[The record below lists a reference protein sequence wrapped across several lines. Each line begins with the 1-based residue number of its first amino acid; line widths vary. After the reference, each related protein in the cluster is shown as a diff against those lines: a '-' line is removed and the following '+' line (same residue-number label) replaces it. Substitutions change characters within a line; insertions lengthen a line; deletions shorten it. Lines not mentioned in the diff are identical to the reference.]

1 MKPCSHRNHVI
12 FYNNAYL
19 QKHVIPVTNTGVT
32 GNMSVVYN
40 MWASDPRWFTHH
52 MPHLKQVPLGSQ
64 SQEYCLLIATYS
76 YNNTYFTGIA

>member
-19 QKHVIPVTNTGVT
+19 QKHVIPVINTPGVT

-52 MPHLKQVPLGSQ
+52 AH
-64 SQEYCLLIATYS
+64 ATFKAS
-76 YNNTYFTGIA
+76 SIRKPVTGILFTNSYLFLQ